1 MASFLFLRRLS
12 KRTNDV
18 IKKIMDSSIYMKIL
32 ASFSISGFGE
42 KVFLDIRSIVIDNY
56 GKFSRRNKCG
66 RMF

>member
-1 MASFLFLRRLS
+1 
-12 KRTNDV
+12 
-18 IKKIMDSSIYMKIL
+18 MDSSIYMKIL
-32 ASFSISGFGE
+32 ASFSISGFEE